1 MHLTR
6 RSLVL
11 LASAAAIPAAPAF
24 AQSAPSGDP
33 RMAERSLGNADAKAV
48 VMEYFSLTCT
58 HCAAFAR
65 EVLPQIK
72 SQLIDTGKVRL
83 VFRDFPLDRLALM
96 AAQVSRSLPAER
108 YVPFIE
114 ALFASQNRWAF
125 ARDINY
131 TDEMF
136 KIAALAGM
144 SRSSFDAAIADK
156 ALEAFILQEQ
166 QEAQDKYKIDSTPSF
181 VVNGQMYPGERS
193 FEEFARM
200 AGVS

>member
-11 LASAAAIPAAPAF
+11 LASAASVPAAPAF
-24 AQSAPSGDP
+24 AQSAAQTDP
-33 RMAERSLGNADAKAV
+33 RMTERSLGNANAKAV
-48 VMEYFSLTCT
+48 VIEYFSLTCS
-58 HCAAFAR
+58 HCAAFAG

-72 SQLIDTGKVRL
+72 SQLIDTRKLRM
-83 VFRDFPLDRLALM
+83 VFRDVPLDRLALM
-96 AAQVSRSLPAER
+96 AAQVARTLPAER

-144 SRSSFDAAIADK
+144 SRSTFDAAIADQ
-156 ALEAFILQEQ
+156 ALQAFILQEQ